1 MPAESEKQ
9 RRFMGS
15 ELGRLR
21 EGKKTR
27 TGMSEEQLEDFA
39 EKPIE
44 KGGPGSGRP
53 KGSQRGS
60 KLAGYTPSGH
70 PQYKMGGGEHINKP
84 RRTGRF
90 KTTYGYAGG
99 GVQKDFFDHME
110 KTYGFKIEKG
120 GPGSGRKSGSGSSR
134 KSGDFATLGDFKRYR
149 LRRERE
155 RSEAAMS
162 NRPYDSSSHFAG
174 ESHGHSTP
182 AGYPPK
188 K

>member
-53 KGSQRGS
+53 KGSQKGS

-120 GPGSGRKSGSGSSR
+120 GPGSGRKPGHKVARSF
-134 KSGDFATLGDFKRYR
+134 DEPHKR
-149 LRRERE
+149 
-155 RSEAAMS
+155 
-162 NRPYDSSSHFAG
+162 G
-174 ESHGHSTP
+174 EGVY
-182 AGYPPK
+182 YPPK
-188 K
+188 LFRGLPSIKDVASGKVKDNRPWKLLNKD